1 MLKLRALSR
10 YLERVKSDGVQS
22 VMIFSTE
29 GVPLTQCGADLSACK
44 TTAAIV
50 SNVWSLYQRQLA
62 MNESDTMQDIIVEM
76 TNARLV
82 FTKVANF
89 IICLTTT
96 KDMNLGL
103 MRAKINLL
111 AENLQEPL
119 FSLTAND

>member
-1 MLKLRALSR
+1 
-10 YLERVKSDGVQS
+10 
-22 VMIFSTE
+22 
-29 GVPLTQCGADLSACK
+29 
-44 TTAAIV
+44 
-50 SNVWSLYQRQLA
+50 
-62 MNESDTMQDIIVEM
+62 MQDVVVEM
-76 TNARLV
+76 ANGRLV

-96 KDMNLGL
+96 KDMSLGL

>member
-1 MLKLRALSR
+1 MLKLRALTR
-10 YLERVKSDGVQS
+10 YLERVKTDGVQS
-22 VMIFSTE
+22 IMIFSSE
-29 GVPLTQCGADLSACK
+29 GVPLTQCGVDLNTCK

-50 SNVWSLYQRQLA
+50 SNVWSLYQRHLA
-62 MNESDTMQDIIVEM
+62 VIESDTMQDVVVEM
-76 TNARLV
+76 ANGRLV

-96 KDMNLGL
+96 KDMSLGL
-103 MRAKINLL
+103 TRAKVNLL